1 MEAEARR
8 LSELGNPGIRKIIR
22 QNVRPGHARM
32 IDDDQFAVMNSSSS
46 PLQPD
51 FQAVHLRGAT
61 LRTEN
66 GVRAIRFPCSTNIV
80 EGRPN
85 T

>member
-51 FQAVHLRGAT
+51 FQAVHLREGHSA
-61 LRTEN
+61 N
-66 GVRAIRFPCSTNIV
+66 GKRGTRDQVSVLDEHR
-80 EGRPN
+80 
-85 T
+85 